1 LLRAVDEW
9 TIHPLEA
16 EATAGGTHRQEL
28 DSEQRQRREQTT
40 CFGREAE
47 PQASERD
54 AIWDFSR
61 VDWHGGLDP
70 TGGLRQGWRE
80 RKEGVFLYQDS
91 AIQGCSWFAV
101 VFLNTLVGFM
111 IAVMEV
117 LQMLRFVM
125 QS

>member
-1 LLRAVDEW
+1 
-9 TIHPLEA
+9 LEA
-16 EATAGGTHRQEL
+16 EVRNTQARARLGAASEEGANCVSRQ
-28 DSEQRQRREQTT
+28 
-40 CFGREAE
+40 EAE
-47 PQASERD
+47 PQASKRD
-54 AIWDFSR
+54 AIWDFSG
-61 VDWHGGLDP
+61 VKWHGGLDP